1 MEHWHFL
8 AVQIWI
14 HNVGSFLVAI
24 FEVLVFVVALFSM
37 DYTALSGD
45 FLKLFAFECKVGTS
59 SVWWIGKT
67 FKSGTT
73 WELHFMIIFIYTT
86 VSLIVLATVP
96 YKYDRLKKTEKEI
109 ELERK
114 IEEKKKN
121 RKKKKREE
129 KKRKRN
135 ALKKRVSSIASALSL
150 VKDKSK
156 DAEDSEK

>member
-8 AVQIWI
+8 AMQIWI
-14 HNVGSFLVAI
+14 HNVGSFLVAV

-37 DYTALSGD
+37 DYTAISGD
-45 FLKLFAFECKVGTS
+45 FMKLFAFECKVGTS

-96 YKYDRLKKTEKEI
+96 YKYDRLKKTEEEI
-109 ELERK
+109 EHERK
-114 IEEKKKN
+114 LEEKKKKKT
-121 RKKKKREE
+121 RKC
-129 KKRKRN
+129 KKRKRD
-135 ALKKRVSSIASALSL
+135 ALKKRVSSIASALHL
-150 VKDKSK
+150 SK
-156 DAEDSEK
+156 VDDPEDVQC